1 MTYSISWALF
11 ALALIMIGLWKNQPG
26 ARYAGIG
33 LLAVTLVK
41 LFFHDL
47 STIESIYRIAALIVV
62 AIIALAASFLYQ
74 RFFDEEKK
82 T

>member
-1 MTYSISWALF
+1 
-11 ALALIMIGLWKNQPG
+11 
-26 ARYAGIG
+26 
-33 LLAVTLVK
+33 VK